1 MFLTHFG
8 APASQLANQ
17 PASRPAIMC
26 SSVGW
31 ATNVSESLRFRIKIN
46 TILAEDHFGFFP
58 EPGML
63 GTVPKMVAP
72 LGSQTNCFNTK
83 VKDVIIQYD
92 ENSLPHDK
100 KSGFSCKNKHND
112 QPMWLDPAQPT
123 SLHAEMLEFVK
134 IIRVGACWVTDV
146 MRDKIIDSG

>member
-1 MFLTHFG
+1 MFE
-8 APASQLANQ
+8 
-17 PASRPAIMC
+17 
-26 SSVGW
+26 SV
-31 ATNVSESLRFRIKIN
+31 RFRIKIN

-123 SLHAEMLEFVK
+123 SLHAERTEIVK
-134 IIRVGACWVTDV
+134 ISRGVLCKQTF
-146 MRDKIIDSG
+146 

>member
-1 MFLTHFG
+1 M
-8 APASQLANQ
+8 
-17 PASRPAIMC
+17 R
-26 SSVGW
+26 
-31 ATNVSESLRFRIKIN
+31 
-46 TILAEDHFGFFP
+46 
-58 EPGML
+58 

-123 SLHAEMLEFVK
+123 SLHAERIEFLK
-134 IIRVGACWVTDV
+134 IRSAGACWVTDV
-146 MRDKIIDSG
+146 MLDKIIDSG